1 MFALF
6 VSYRI
11 DLVCC
16 VGLFVLIGWLVQMN
30 VMKIIYHLRKSQCL
44 RIALLLF
51 HLTLKLI
58 YFDIN
63 VILSVNFERNERNAV
78 CISREN
84 ISYLDCSSSLI
95 FENLAFGQCY
105 GNYTLPHC

>member
-16 VGLFVLIGWLVQMN
+16 VGLFVLIGWLVQMK

-63 VILSVNFERNERNAV
+63 VIISVNFERNERNAV

-84 ISYLDCSSSLI
+84 ISYLDC
-95 FENLAFGQCY
+95 
-105 GNYTLPHC
+105 PH